1 MLEIFGI
8 SFLMALTGA
17 LQPGPL
23 LTFTVISTI
32 KNKTK
37 KAWLTGAL
45 IVLGHAILEI
55 SLILA
60 ILLGISVFLSNL
72 IVIRIIGIVGGGML
86 VYFGITTFLQ
96 LRKGVDINF
105 EEIISSTITETNVNE
120 QTEQVTVSK
129 KRSLFNINPVL
140 GGVLISLTNP
150 YWILWWVFVG
160 LSVMV
165 SYSISFASPLG
176 IAAFFIGHILADLIW
191 YLFISTIIS
200 MGSKKLNAKIYWV
213 IMLFCAVFMTGFG
226 IYIAVNIF
234 TYTGSL

>member
-1 MLEIFGI
+1 MECLFI
-8 SFLMALTGA
+8 SESPHF
-17 LQPGPL
+17 
-23 LTFTVISTI
+23 
-32 KNKTK
+32 
-37 KAWLTGAL
+37 
-45 IVLGHAILEI
+45 
-55 SLILA
+55 
-60 ILLGISVFLSNL
+60 SNTE
-72 IVIRIIGIVGGGML
+72 R
-86 VYFGITTFLQ
+86 
-96 LRKGVDINF
+96 VDINF
-105 EEIISSTITETNVNE
+105 EEIISSTITETMLMNK
-120 QTEQVTVSK
+120 QSK
-129 KRSLFNINPVL
+129 SRYQRRDLYYINPVL

-150 YWILWWVFVG
+150 TGYLWWVFVG

-226 IYIAVNIF
+226 IYIAINIF